1 MENTFTWLFLLVGA
15 AILFQWEVPSCY
27 RMLLPVKIVE
37 FINTITKEFAD
48 RGGKF
53 YV

>member
-1 MENTFTWLFLLVGA
+1 MENTFIWLFLLVGT
-15 AILFQWEVPSCY
+15 AIPLQWEVPSCY
-27 RMLLPVKIVE
+27 RILLPVQMVE